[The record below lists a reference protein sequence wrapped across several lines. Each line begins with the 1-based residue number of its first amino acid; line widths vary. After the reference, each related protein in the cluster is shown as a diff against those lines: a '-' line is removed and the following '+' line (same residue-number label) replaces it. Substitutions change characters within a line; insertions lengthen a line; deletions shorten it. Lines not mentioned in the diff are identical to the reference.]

1 MRLKGRVAWLL
12 VWSVL
17 CIGVA
22 RVDANGDIQRELQ
35 ARVVAVDHQAGT
47 FEIERQFR
55 GQTWRFTLKFTP
67 TTRLYSCGEKVPTLT
82 ELQAGD
88 LVSVYYQP
96 IGREG
101 IVTLVVIEPK
111 E

>member
-1 MRLKGRVAWLL
+1 MRRKGRGIWLL
-12 VWSVL
+12 VWSML
-17 CIGVA
+17 CIGVV
-22 RVDANGDIQRELQ
+22 RVDGNGDVQREIQ
-35 ARVVAVDHQAGT
+35 ARVVAVDHQAGS

-55 GQTWRFTLKFTP
+55 GQTWRFTLKLTP
-67 TTRLYSCGEKVPTLT
+67 TTLIYSCGEKVPTLV

-101 IVTLVVIEPK
+101 VVTLVVIEPK

>member
-1 MRLKGRVAWLL
+1 VLRTTIEALEVALGEPEKAL
-12 VWSVL
+12 PLSPEMYQQHCRRFL
-17 CIGVA
+17 
-22 RVDANGDIQRELQ
+22 
-35 ARVVAVDHQAGT
+35 QAGT

-55 GQTWRFTLKFTP
+55 GQTWRFTLKRTP
-67 TTRLYSCGEKVPTLT
+67 ATLIYSCGEKVSTLT

-101 IVTLVVIEPK
+101 VVTLVVIEPK